1 MHWITPPT
9 TPQRCNRGSRSSL
22 PLGGR
27 INFQPFKLEQSAKAA
42 LSSLHSDGYRQV
54 HPTSPSNFNTQPT
67 SNPDS
72 CWRRNP
78 PVLVSLSPTC
88 TASAVSVRDC
98 VTDRLAG
105 HADRIASPLS
115 SLGFAGVPCP
125 PSSSAIDR
133 GSSFIRCGSFIRSPR
148 TRWRLGVGAAASS
161 RWAFWVPHTRRRVL
175 VTSAGRSPF
184 IRCASFTGN
193 AHSRATSR
201 IVCHRKDQ
209 LHPSFIPFALFPH
222 PLGVSFRRAV
232 ISRAEVTSRRFVSPR
247 GHQSRRGY
255 FSAFRFAAR
264 LSVAPKLLLGV
275 SFRRAVISRAEVTS
289 RRFVSPR
296 GHQSRR
302 GYFSATNPKSALYP
316 ALLRRPHP
324 PTKTPSLGF
333 YRVFGWFGFGW
344 LENFIFG
351 TLYQF
356 VPSGF
361 YPVFSKIGICG
372 KRKLQSI

>member
-1 MHWITPPT
+1 MLLITPPT

-54 HPTSPSNFNTQPT
+54 HPTSPSNFNTHPT

-72 CWRRNP
+72 CWCRNP

-88 TASAVSVRDC
+88 TASAVSVRDF

-105 HADRIASPLS
+105 HAGRITSLLS
-115 SLGFAGVPCP
+115 WLGFAGVPCP

-201 IVCHRKDQ
+201 IASIWR
-209 LHPSFIPFALFPH
+209 
-222 PLGVSFRRAV
+222 
-232 ISRAEVTSRRFVSPR
+232 
-247 GHQSRRGY
+247 Y
-255 FSAFRFAAR
+255 FSA
-264 LSVAPKLLLGV
+264 P
-275 SFRRAVISRAEVTS
+275 
-289 RRFVSPR
+289 
-296 GHQSRR
+296 
-302 GYFSATNPKSALYP
+302 NPKTALYP
-316 ALLRRPHP
+316 KLLRRPHP
-324 PTKTPSLGF
+324 PTKTPSHGF

-344 LENFIFG
+344 LEKFNFG
-351 TLYQF
+351 TLYHF
-356 VPSGF
+356 LASGF
-361 YPVFSKIGICG
+361 YPVFSKNGICG
-372 KRKLQSI
+372 KRKLQNI

>member
-1 MHWITPPT
+1 MLLITPPT

-22 PLGGR
+22 ALGGR
-27 INFQPFKLEQSAKAA
+27 INFQPFNLEQPAKAA

-78 PVLVSLSPTC
+78 PVVASLSPTC
-88 TASAVSVRDC
+88 TASAVSVRDFF
-98 VTDRLAG
+98 TDRLAG
-105 HADRIASPLS
+105 HAGRIASPLS

-133 GSSFIRCGSFIRSPR
+133 GSSFIRCRSFIRSPR

-201 IVCHRKDQ
+201 STRACVSSCSLFVQSGNDQELRKHLRRLEQIGHGLSLFQALTSCSLQFYQTLAWVAASAYRRNVHAIRKLPVQCHH
-209 LHPSFIPFALFPH
+209 LFHSLLSPS
-222 PLGVSFRRAV
+222 
-232 ISRAEVTSRRFVSPR
+232 
-247 GHQSRRGY
+247 HQASCNDLVRILRE
-255 FSAFRFAAR
+255 R
-264 LSVAPKLLLGV
+264 LSSLRMHGRGLWSIFSLLFYQSLTTHRQSNPYLKFGHHLH
-275 SFRRAVISRAEVTS
+275 SRSTFSMPHLHYFWRIRPRS
-289 RRFVSPR
+289 R
-296 GHQSRR
+296 
-302 GYFSATNPKSALYP
+302 
-316 ALLRRPHP
+316 
-324 PTKTPSLGF
+324 
-333 YRVFGWFGFGW
+333 
-344 LENFIFG
+344 
-351 TLYQF
+351 
-356 VPSGF
+356 
-361 YPVFSKIGICG
+361 
-372 KRKLQSI
+372 